1 MVWSGIYIPSYQT
14 QNIRTTKDYG
24 SNLIGWFFN
33 WCTSEF
39 HRMHKNT
46 NFLLNLNLADED
58 QESAFWLG
66 DHANFLGLILHFYH
80 VQSFAFKTHWIL
92 RWLITRGK
100 YYNHNYVLQQE
111 ISSKWILTFYLTH
124 YYV

>member
-66 DHANFLGLILHFYH
+66 DHANFLGLILHFLPCS
-80 VQSFAFKTHWIL
+80 VFCL
-92 RWLITRGK
+92 
-100 YYNHNYVLQQE
+100 
-111 ISSKWILTFYLTH
+111 
-124 YYV
+124 